1 MEIFLAN
8 DADVK
13 EGDTLEI
20 DFAGRPAI
28 VVRVNGTVHAYI
40 NCCTHVG
47 GPMKLVDDKLAC
59 QWHGS
64 AFDATT
70 GQALNE
76 PAPLDSK
83 LIELPI
89 VIKEGKVFYS
99 Y

>member
-1 MEIFLAN
+1 MEIFLVN
-8 DADVK
+8 DDDVR
-13 EGDTLEI
+13 EGETVEVN
-20 DFAGRPAI
+20 FAGRPAI
-28 VVRVNGTVHAYI
+28 VIRVNGKVHAYI

-47 GPMKLVDDKLAC
+47 GPMKLAGKLLC

-64 AFDATT
+64 AFDADT

-83 LIELPI
+83 LIALPI
-89 VIKEGKVFYS
+89 IVKEGKVFYS